1 MNNLNLYWRNTV
13 VQINRKIEDKKTVK
27 NGGGK
32 GFIKSEGGTKKNKTS
47 VQFIET
53 HSAEF

>member
-13 VQINRKIEDKKTVK
+13 VQLNRKIDDKKTVK

-32 GFIKSEGGTKKNKTS
+32 GFIKSEGGTKNIFKRKPVFN
-47 VQFIET
+47 
-53 HSAEF
+53 

>member
-13 VQINRKIEDKKTVK
+13 VQINRKIDDKKTVN

-32 GFIKSEGGTKKNKTS
+32 GFIKSEGGEKKY
-47 VQFIET
+47 F
-53 HSAEF
+53 